1 MPFTESHYENAV
13 LQFFQ
18 EKLGYSYIYGPDID
32 RDYHSPLYEDVL
44 LPSLQRINRGLP
56 IDAIN
61 EAVYKLKNFESGTLL
76 QKNMVFTDY
85 LQNGVRFGR
94 KSCVKEDKGQSRKR
108 EQVKGLSELDTA
120 PLNQAYPLMFR
131 DGRRY
136 ARAA

>member
-13 LQFFQ
+13 LQLFQ
-18 EKLGYSYIYGPDID
+18 EQLGYTYIYGPDIE

-85 LQNGVRFGR
+85 LQNGVPVNYFVHG
-94 KSCVKEDKGQSRKR
+94 
-108 EQVKGLSELDTA
+108 
-120 PLNQAYPLMFR
+120 
-131 DGRRY
+131 
-136 ARAA
+136 

>member
-1 MPFTESHYENAV
+1 MSFTESHYENAV
-13 LQFFQ
+13 LQLFQ
-18 EKLGYSYIYGPDID
+18 EQLGYTYIYGPDVE

-85 LQNGVRFGR
+85 LQNGVP
-94 KSCVKEDKGQSRKR
+94 VKYFVNGEERSTL
-108 EQVKGLSELDTA
+108 VYLLDFKNPANNDFTVV
-120 PLNQAYPLMFR
+120 NQ
-131 DGRRY
+131 
-136 ARAA
+136 